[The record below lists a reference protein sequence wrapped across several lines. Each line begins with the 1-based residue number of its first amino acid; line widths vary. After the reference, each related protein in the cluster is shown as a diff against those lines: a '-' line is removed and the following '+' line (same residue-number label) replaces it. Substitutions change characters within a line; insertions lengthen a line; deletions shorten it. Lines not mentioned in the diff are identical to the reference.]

1 MASLGAATPFAYL
14 LPSNPSQIYHQIT
27 PFEIYLMMLS
37 HYSLTIFVNHFNPFP
52 FLQLIMQDTITFGL
66 ERAISTGNW
75 DIKRFRMHRKGVSQ
89 VPSSPYL

>member
-1 MASLGAATPFAYL
+1 MVSCLCKCA
-14 LPSNPSQIYHQIT
+14 
-27 PFEIYLMMLS
+27 
-37 HYSLTIFVNHFNPFP
+37 P